1 MLHLCFSGCNNLHP
15 PCREYLGRL
24 RNQTGGRG
32 IRPHCQVTVPH
43 TGGALLVP
51 CGQPAPVPA
60 PAPPLP
66 CSVRL
71 ATCCVTT
78 HFQVQKPGYPAGAPA
93 FPFLQSRQQVSRE
106 LGGGVLAHTPSC
118 PGQRPCCSLH
128 LQVRAARLRVLPTV
142 APPLAGQ
149 HPPFSLGKLS
159 SSSVGLSRA
168 AAEGELSG
176 LTILP

>member
-1 MLHLCFSGCNNLHP
+1 MPG
-15 PCREYLGRL
+15 
-24 RNQTGGRG
+24 
-32 IRPHCQVTVPH
+32 HCLTH
-43 TGGALLVP
+43 TGSPSCSLWAASP
-51 CGQPAPVPA
+51 SPSPARASQAPA
-60 PAPPLP
+60 PAQPQPQPSP
-66 CSVRL
+66 CSVSL
-71 ATCCVTT
+71 ATCCVMA
-78 HFQVQKPGYPAGAPA
+78 HFQVQKSGSPAGAPA

-106 LGGGVLAHTPSC
+106 LGGCVLAHTPSC

-128 LQVRAARLRVLPTV
+128 LQVRATRLRVLPTV

-168 AAEGELSG
+168 AAERELSG